1 MKKLIA
7 SGFGVGLIWEKY
19 LSKYKGGGTLAS
31 AIFAVLL
38 YIIKLEVLTIAA
50 ITGILYLIYYYVV
63 SDEDAKDDPS
73 WITLDEMIGMG
84 IASLSSPSEGL
95 PLFVSF
101 LVFRI
106 SDVLKEPSL
115 VREMEKIPGKKGV
128 LYDDVVAG
136 VIGLIAGS
144 IVRQF
149 IT

>member
-7 SGFGVGLIWEKY
+7 SGFGIGLIWEKY

-31 AIFAVLL
+31 AIFAILL
-38 YIIKLEVLTIAA
+38 YIVKLEVLTIAV

-63 SDEDAKDDPS
+63 SDEDAQDDPS

-106 SDVLKEPSL
+106 SDILKEPSL

>member
-7 SGFGVGLIWEKY
+7 SGFGIGLIWEKY

-31 AIFAVLL
+31 AIFAILL
-38 YIIKLEVLTIAA
+38 YIVKLEVLTIAV
-50 ITGILYLIYYYVV
+50 ITGILYMIYYYVV
-63 SDEDAKDDPS
+63 SDEDAQDDPS

-106 SDVLKEPSL
+106 SDILKEPSL

>member
-1 MKKLIA
+1 
-7 SGFGVGLIWEKY
+7 
-19 LSKYKGGGTLAS
+19 
-31 AIFAVLL
+31 
-38 YIIKLEVLTIAA
+38 
-50 ITGILYLIYYYVV
+50 
-63 SDEDAKDDPS
+63 
-73 WITLDEMIGMG
+73 MIGMG

-106 SDVLKEPSL
+106 SDILKEPSL

>member
-1 MKKLIA
+1 MKKIIA

-19 LSKYKGGGTLAS
+19 LPKHKGGGTLAS
-31 AIFAVLL
+31 ALFALAL
-38 YIIKLEVLTIAA
+38 YIIKLEVLTIGL
-50 ITGILYLIYYYVV
+50 ITGILYLIYFYVV
-63 SDEDAKDDPS
+63 SDEEAQNDPS

-84 IASLSSPSEGL
+84 IASLSSPSQGI

-106 SDVLKEPSL
+106 SDILKEPSL
-115 VREMEKIPGKKGV
+115 VKDMEKIPGKKGV

-149 IT
+149 IA

>member
-1 MKKLIA
+1 VKKLIA
-7 SGFGVGLIWEKY
+7 SGFGIGLIWEKY

-31 AIFAVLL
+31 AIFAILL
-38 YIIKLEVLTIAA
+38 YIVKLEVLTIAV

-63 SDEDAKDDPS
+63 SDEDAQDDPS

-106 SDVLKEPSL
+106 SDILKEPSL